1 MKDGEFKS
9 QQKRSGKMLAAGKG
23 MRIGTGHILL
33 NILRGYFMVVNQ
45 YASILS
51 LDFWKSFW
59 TTMRPYL
66 IFVSGAAGLVGMA
79 FIEDPAMAR
88 VVLAF
93 IPLFL
98 SYGLGQALTDC
109 FQMDTD
115 AISSPYRPLIKGIIS
130 RKQVLSVSL
139 AGLALGILIMGY
151 LNPII
156 LLLGILAV
164 IGLITYTKFK
174 RTWWGGPLWNSWI
187 VALLPIMGR
196 MVDRKFQV
204 KDMINPIDSYSLVF
218 PLAVLAIFFGYANFV
233 VMGYLK
239 DITADRK
246 TGYRTFAVVFG
257 WLPAVIYSD
266 IVALGASFLTGL
278 VLYSIGSLSIM
289 GIGVFIVAVVV
300 NLGAQIRI
308 RQIRDEK
315 KAHGPISNVVR
326 AFILYS
332 VAMIVSLKPD
342 WMIFLA
348 IFYLIFEVTLKS
360 RPEERQV

>member
-1 MKDGEFKS
+1 MKDEEIKK
-9 QQKRSGKMLAAGKG
+9 QQKRIGKMLAAGKG
-23 MRIGTGHILL
+23 LRIGTGLILL
-33 NILRGYFMVVNQ
+33 NIFRGYFMVVNR

-51 LDFWKSFW
+51 VDFWKAFW

-66 IFVSGAAGLVGMA
+66 IFVSGAAGLVGLA
-79 FIEDPAMAR
+79 FIEDPGMAR

-115 AISSPYRPLIKGIIS
+115 AVSSPYRPLIKGIIS

-139 AGLALGILIMGY
+139 GGLALGILILSY
-151 LNPII
+151 LNPLI
-156 LLLGILAV
+156 LVLGILAV
-164 IGLITYTKFK
+164 IGLLTYTKFK

-196 MVDRKFQV
+196 MVDREYQV
-204 KDMINPIDSYSLVF
+204 QDIINSGDSYSLAF

-246 TGYRTFAVVFG
+246 TGYKTIAVVFG

-266 IVALGASFLTGL
+266 ITALAAAFLTGL
-278 VLYSIGSLSIM
+278 ALHSIGRFNIL
-289 GIGVFIVAVVV
+289 GVAFFIVALAI
-300 NLGAQIRI
+300 NLHAQIRI
-308 RQIRDEK
+308 HQIRDEI

-332 VAMIVSLKPD
+332 AAIIVSLKPD
-342 WMIFLA
+342 WVVFLA
-348 IFYLIFEVTLKS
+348 IFYFFFEVTLKF